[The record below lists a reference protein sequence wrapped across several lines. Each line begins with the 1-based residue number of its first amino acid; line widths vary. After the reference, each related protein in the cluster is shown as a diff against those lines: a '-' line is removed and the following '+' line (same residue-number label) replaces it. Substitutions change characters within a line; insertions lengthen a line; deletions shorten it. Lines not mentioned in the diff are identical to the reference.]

1 MEENKQKEVVVQFVD
16 EIGKG
21 VSVCEESREIR
32 VFSFLVDTVGASK
45 VYTPL
50 QIGFFSVQ
58 KHRVVLS

>member
-1 MEENKQKEVVVQFVD
+1 MEENKQREVVVQCVNK
-16 EIGKG
+16 IGKG
-21 VSVCEESREIR
+21 LFVCKELREIR